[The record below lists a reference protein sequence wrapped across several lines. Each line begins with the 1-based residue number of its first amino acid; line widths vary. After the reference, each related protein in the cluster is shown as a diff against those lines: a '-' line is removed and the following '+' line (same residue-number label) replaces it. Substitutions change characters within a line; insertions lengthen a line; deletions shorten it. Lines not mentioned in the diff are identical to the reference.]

1 MSGFAYVV
9 TRSGVRAADP
19 HEAIRVRRG
28 FVWIH
33 LTSRDEDVQA
43 WLRDVA
49 RLDRFTIDALTALE
63 TRPRCDQIN
72 GAAVLNLR
80 GMTQAAMASSDPLAS
95 IRLHA
100 EGDCVI
106 SVTRLPL
113 DALDIARAAVEARNV
128 LDAGDLIAT
137 LAEAIT
143 EQLDPQVADLGDSLD
158 SCEEQL
164 DPRQAF
170 ELRRKVNHVRRE
182 AIGYRRFLYPQ
193 RVALEKLSTLPVRWL
208 SDEDRLHISGAADR
222 AARMAEEL
230 ESIRERAALIHETLT
245 DLRAEVIDQ
254 RSLVIAVAAMVFLPL
269 TFITG
274 LFGMNVQGIPYDDH
288 PGSFWVITGFSLIVA
303 AAVTFYFVR
312 RHWFR

>member
-9 TRSGVRAADP
+9 TRSGVRSIDP
-19 HEAIRVRRG
+19 HDAIRVRRG
-28 FVWIH
+28 FVWLH
-33 LTSRDEDVQA
+33 LTSRDEEVQV

-63 TRPRCDQIN
+63 TRPRCDQID
-72 GAAVLNLR
+72 GAAVLNMR
-80 GMTQAAMASSDPLAS
+80 GMTQAAMQSSDPLAS

-100 EGDCVI
+100 EGMRVI

-113 DALDIARAAVEARNV
+113 DAVDVARAATEASDVR
-128 LDAGDLIAT
+128 DAGDLIAT

-158 SCEEQL
+158 MCEEQL
-164 DPRQAF
+164 DARQAF
-170 ELRRKVNHVRRE
+170 ELRKKVNVVRRQ

-208 SDEDRLHISGAADR
+208 SDDDRLHISGAADR

-254 RSLVIAVAAMVFLPL
+254 RSLLIAVAAMVFLPL

-274 LFGMNVQGIPYDDH
+274 LFGMNVQGIPYDNH
-288 PGSFWVITGFSLIVA
+288 PGSFWVITGFSLAVA

>member
-9 TRSGVRAADP
+9 TRGRARAVDP
-19 HEAIRVRRG
+19 HEAIRLRRG

-33 LTSRDEDVQA
+33 LTSRDEEVQA

-63 TRPRCDQIN
+63 TRPRCDQIDS
-72 GAAVLNLR
+72 AAVLNLR
-80 GMTQAAMASSDPLAS
+80 GMTHATMQSSDPLAS
-95 IRLHA
+95 IRLRA
-100 EGDCVI
+100 AGDRVI

-113 DALDIARAAVEARNV
+113 DALDVARAATEAGQV
-128 LDAGDLIAT
+128 FDAGDLIAT

-164 DPRQAF
+164 DPRDAF
-170 ELRRKVNHVRRE
+170 ELRRKVNLVRRE
-182 AIGYRRFLYPQ
+182 AIGYRRFLFPQ
-193 RVALEKLSTLPVRWL
+193 RVALEKLATLPVRWL
-208 SDEDRLHISGAADR
+208 SDEDRLHISAAADR

-230 ESIRERAALIHETLT
+230 ESIRERASLIHETLT

-254 RSLVIAVAAMVFLPL
+254 RSLLIAVAAMVFLPL

-288 PGSFWVITGFSLIVA
+288 PTSFWVITVFCLIVA
-303 AAVTFYFVR
+303 AAVTGYFVR

>member
-9 TRSGVRAADP
+9 TRSGVRALDAHD
-19 HEAIRVRRG
+19 ATRLRRG

-33 LTSRDEDVQA
+33 LTSRDEEVQT

-49 RLDRFTIDALTALE
+49 GLDRFSVEALTALE

-72 GAAVLNLR
+72 GGAVLNLR
-80 GMTQAAMASSDPLAS
+80 GMTQAAMRSSDPLAS

-100 EGDCVI
+100 EGDRVI

-113 DALDIARAAVEARNV
+113 DALDVTRAAVEAGDVR
-128 LDAGDLIAT
+128 DAGDLIAT

-164 DPRQAF
+164 DAREAF
-170 ELRRKVNHVRRE
+170 ELRRKVNVVRRQ

-208 SDEDRLHISGAADR
+208 GDDDRLHISGAADR

-254 RSLVIAVAAMVFLPL
+254 RSLVIAIAAMVFLPL

-274 LFGMNVQGIPYDDH
+274 LFGMNVQGIPYNDH
-288 PGSFWVITGFSLIVA
+288 PGSFWVITAFSIGVA
-303 AAVTFYFVR
+303 AVVTFYFVR

>member
-9 TRSGVRAADP
+9 TRSGVSAADP
-19 HEAIRVRRG
+19 HSAIRARRG

-33 LTSRDEDVQA
+33 LTSRDEEVQE

-49 RLDRFTIDALTALE
+49 GLDRFTIDALTALE
-63 TRPRCDQIN
+63 TRPRCDQID

-80 GMTQAAMASSDPLAS
+80 GMTHVTMQSSDPLAS
-95 IRLHA
+95 IRLRA
-100 EGDCVI
+100 DGTRVI

-113 DALDIARAAVEARNV
+113 DALDIARAAIEAGKV

-164 DPRQAF
+164 DARQAF
-170 ELRRKVNHVRRE
+170 ELRRKVNLVRRQ
-182 AIGYRRFLYPQ
+182 AIGYRRFLFPQ
-193 RVALEKLSTLPVRWL
+193 RAALETLATLPVRWL
-208 SDEDRLHISGAADR
+208 SEEDRLHISAAADR

-245 DLRAEVIDQ
+245 DLRAELIDQ
-254 RSLVIAVAAMVFLPL
+254 RSLLIAVAAMVFLPL

-288 PGSFWVITGFSLIVA
+288 PWSFWVITGFSLLVA
-303 AAVTFYFVR
+303 AVVTFYFVR